1 MASKKESPVK
11 AGEAVDTTTGEIVP
25 VSSIP
30 AVDTMSADEFAAWLA
45 SENIEAV
52 EFDGGSE
59 WELIGDKE
67 MLINQDMVVARIRFN
82 EGTSGNFVSV
92 CAYTIPDGK
101 KVIFNDGGTGVYK
114 HLKSYTERTG
124 RTTAI
129 RGKKGLKPS
138 RYTYVDDNGVE
149 RDAVT
154 FYIA

>member
-1 MASKKESPVK
+1 
-11 AGEAVDTTTGEIVP
+11 
-25 VSSIP
+25 
-30 AVDTMSADEFAAWLA
+30 
-45 SENIEAV
+45 
-52 EFDGGSE
+52 
-59 WELIGDKE
+59 

-114 HLKSYTERTG
+114 QLKSYTERTG

-129 RGKKGLKPS
+129 RCKKGLKPS